1 NHSGAI
7 LSVRRC
13 RACSSSLISRPM
25 CRNRRREVTILRCRP
40 CSSIFGL
47 EPSAQRWLISIAT
60 VPVAIVFAILFCPVN
75 DLAVA
80 LSRRFGVALFGGR
93 EASLT
98 RAHSRFFC
106 H

>member
-1 NHSGAI
+1 
-7 LSVRRC
+7 
-13 RACSSSLISRPM
+13 
-25 CRNRRREVTILRCRP
+25 
-40 CSSIFGL
+40 
-47 EPSAQRWLISIAT
+47 
-60 VPVAIVFAILFCPVN
+60 VPVAIVFAVLFCPVN
-75 DLAVA
+75 DLAVT